1 MGFMDSVS
9 SFAQGVGQKAKG
21 NYDVLALKNQAS
33 SLEKEVSE
41 LFKRLGEGYF
51 NKYKE
56 APEAEL
62 AELVNQIIE
71 KQNRIA
77 ELKAEA
83 ENTKAATAAVQL
95 VPQQEATPKTFDAI
109 PPIQAS
115 SGGITP
121 ISAQPVSS
129 VGINPVPQQA
139 AGKKCIKCGQVI
151 GDDLFCGYCGARQEE
166 IVPVEQVK
174 VCINCG
180 KPVGNELF
188 CSYCGTKQVVEEAV
202 VESVPEQRGSGE
214 IISVDVEEM
223 TGLPDPNVD

>member
-51 NKYKE
+51 NKYKDE
-56 APEAEL
+56 PEAEL
-62 AELVNQIIE
+62 AELVSQIID

-95 VPQQEATPKTFDAI
+95 VPIQESGPKTFTAI

-115 SGGITP
+115 SGGINP
-121 ISAQPVSS
+121 ISAQPVPSG
-129 VGINPVPQQA
+129 GINPVPQQA
-139 AGKKCIKCGQVI
+139 AGRKCIKCGQVI
-151 GDDLFCGYCGARQEE
+151 GDDLFCGYCGARQDV
-166 IVPVEQVK
+166 IVPVEQTK
-174 VCINCG
+174 VCIKCG
-180 KPVGNELF
+180 QPVGNDPF
-188 CSYCGTKQVVEEAV
+188 CSYCGTKQVVEDI
-202 VESVPEQRGSGE
+202 ESTEDKESNIDG
-214 IISVDVEEM
+214 
-223 TGLPDPNVD
+223 